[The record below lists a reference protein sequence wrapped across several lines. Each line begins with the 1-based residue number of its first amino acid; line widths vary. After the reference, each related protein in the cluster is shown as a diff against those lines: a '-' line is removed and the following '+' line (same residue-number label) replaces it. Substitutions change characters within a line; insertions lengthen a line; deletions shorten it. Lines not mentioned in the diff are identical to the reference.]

1 MVVEWIHQKYID
13 SGFYPGASVND
24 DCALSVLGVASI
36 SQAKQNMA
44 KFTAVVKMVSDLKQ
58 WGLMSIVL
66 SGGVHRFACKLDLVT
81 AYAGQ

>member
-1 MVVEWIHQKYID
+1 MQNRVRDMVVEWIHQKYID

-44 KFTAVVKMVSDLKQ
+44 KFTAVVKMVSTLKQ
-58 WGLMSIVL
+58 CTYLYMGLDVN
-66 SGGVHRFACKLDLVT
+66 CLVRWCS
-81 AYAGQ
+81 